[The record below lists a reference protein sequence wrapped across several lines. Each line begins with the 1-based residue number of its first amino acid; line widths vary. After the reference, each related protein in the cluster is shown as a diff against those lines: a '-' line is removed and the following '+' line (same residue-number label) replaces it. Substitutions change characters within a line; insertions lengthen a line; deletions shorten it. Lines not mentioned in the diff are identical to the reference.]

1 VGRNGQ
7 GQTRVPAGWRL
18 QGYGAKRWSLRSF
31 VAPPDMALAARHGT
45 KAKVRATPPGWTAVR
60 PTETYEPQAVTEV

>member
-1 VGRNGQ
+1 
-7 GQTRVPAGWRL
+7 
-18 QGYGAKRWSLRSF
+18 
-31 VAPPDMALAARHGT
+31 MALARVRCQALVAAVVRGDRPTWGWPLDTAT